1 MLAKILDK
9 TGSFNAVNYNSKK
22 LNKGSGELMAI
33 QNIPTLSL
41 NKIPSQEVVKDYLK
55 AYSNTNKRVKQPQF
69 HAMISAKGKEYDKY
83 QITEVAK
90 LYMDKMG
97 YGKQPYVII
106 YHNDTDNNH
115 VHIVST
121 RVTKDGK
128 KIYDGLENV
137 RSQKVMQEIM
147 KEKYNISESRNLEK
161 LLSYKY
167 ADFSQLKTLVER
179 NSFRI
184 REKEGKY
191 NFYKGGVLI
200 TTVNQLSPAILE
212 SKEKALLKAKLISYS
227 NSYDATL
234 KYQRDKGIWSS
245 QAVTKLKESLGID
258 IVFHHKGD
266 KEPFGYTVIDNANKT
281 VIKGSDILKLSQFIN
296 PVPTP
301 TEDRTIQPEIEPTVV
316 IVPED
321 RTGSNQEDITS
332 AQDHPI
338 DTSLD
343 IPIVEIEDIDE
354 SDYYNEVEMDDERK
368 QPIAD
373 VSSAV
378 SDFLNSI
385 NEDEEEQE
393 QEDQENNNKL
403 KRKRKR

>member
-106 YHNDTDNNH
+106 YHNDTDNNY

-121 RVTKDGK
+121 RVTRDGK

-200 TTVNQLSPAILE
+200 Q
-212 SKEKALLKAKLISYS
+212 
-227 NSYDATL
+227 
-234 KYQRDKGIWSS
+234 
-245 QAVTKLKESLGID
+245 
-258 IVFHHKGD
+258 
-266 KEPFGYTVIDNANKT
+266 
-281 VIKGSDILKLSQFIN
+281 
-296 PVPTP
+296 
-301 TEDRTIQPEIEPTVV
+301 
-316 IVPED
+316 
-321 RTGSNQEDITS
+321 
-332 AQDHPI
+332 
-338 DTSLD
+338 
-343 IPIVEIEDIDE
+343 
-354 SDYYNEVEMDDERK
+354 
-368 QPIAD
+368 
-373 VSSAV
+373 
-378 SDFLNSI
+378 
-385 NEDEEEQE
+385 
-393 QEDQENNNKL
+393 
-403 KRKRKR
+403 